1 MRPKSTP
8 DGMRT
13 GPWAIFTGAA
23 ASGLLAAPAVNPN
36 PRQSTA
42 AARPLFMTDFR
53 ASSCLIS
60 GLRFW
65 YLLLRLRRSLRR
77 RVRRRSLGLTL
88 RRLPAAVGIRLVG
101 VNGGHRRNQANHCV
115 AQLHLRVDA
124 LAVRKNQPRQRAR
137 LPFRVLGRRQ
147 FLDLADGHG

>member
-23 ASGLLAAPAVNPN
+23 ASGLLAAAAPAVNPN

-42 AARPLFMTDFR
+42 AARPLFMTDFW

-77 RVRRRSLGLTL
+77 RLRRRSFGLTL
-88 RRLPAAVGIRLVG
+88 RRLPTAVGIRLVG
-101 VNGGHRRNQANHCV
+101 VNGRHRRNQANH
-115 AQLHLRVDA
+115 
-124 LAVRKNQPRQRAR
+124 
-137 LPFRVLGRRQ
+137 
-147 FLDLADGHG
+147 